1 MPPEDRRAAIIE
13 ATLPLLEEYGPG
25 LTTRQIA
32 EASGVAEGT
41 IFRVFTSLQELIGAT
56 IRERFS
62 LDRAEAHLVSID
74 LGQDLLSKTR
84 NTLDLFTHHMTS
96 IRTLLM
102 AIGHAHGKPELCIH
116 EMVQGHREHL
126 EAWLAE
132 RFAEHADELRV
143 PARDY
148 VSFLRLLASG
158 RILSHEDD
166 TDPDTI
172 ISLALDGARRKDNP

>member
-1 MPPEDRRAAIIE
+1 M
-13 ATLPLLEEYGPG
+13 L
-25 LTTRQIA
+25 
-32 EASGVAEGT
+32 
-41 IFRVFTSLQELIGAT
+41 
-56 IRERFS
+56 
-62 LDRAEAHLVSID
+62 
-74 LGQDLLSKTR
+74 
-84 NTLDLFTHHMTS
+84 
-96 IRTLLM
+96 
-102 AIGHAHGKPELCIH
+102 
-116 EMVQGHREHL
+116 QGHREHL